1 MTSTLTVAA
10 LATFFVATAAMPLA
24 AAAPASPSDAQVA
37 PGQWEVARV
46 RCADLLNAADDDRAT
61 VAMFYYGYLAAQYGL
76 KVLDVT
82 KIADNLQK
90 VMHQCAA
97 KPTMTVPEAFRA
109 ALAPHHK
116 KKARG

>member
-1 MTSTLTVAA
+1 MTRKLTVAA
-10 LATFFVATAAMPLA
+10 LATFFVATAAMHPA

-46 RCADLLNAADDDRAT
+46 RCADILNAADDDRAT
-61 VAMFYYGYLAAQYGL
+61 VVMFYYGYLAAQYGL
-76 KVLDVT
+76 KVIDVP
-82 KIADNLQK
+82 KIADNIQK
-90 VMHQCAA
+90 VMHQCEA

-109 ALAPHHK
+109 ALAPHR